1 MRVIMVMLF
10 VVMVIKMFYYL
21 MNKKTMVSDWMS
33 RKYNQNQHLQRTMDE
48 GEVWRKFEM
57 KKMAMNKNDDHQI
70 ACDSQSAQ
78 NSQQDGWSLHVL

>member
-1 MRVIMVMLF
+1 MIMLMMVL
-10 VVMVIKMFYYL
+10 VVMVIKMSYL

>member
-1 MRVIMVMLF
+1 MIMLMIVL
-10 VVMVIKMFYYL
+10 VVMVIKMSYL

-48 GEVWRKFEM
+48 GEVWRKFEK
-57 KKMAMNKNDDHQI
+57 KKMVMNENDDHQI

>member
-1 MRVIMVMLF
+1 MMVIMIMLF
-10 VVMVIKMFYYL
+10 VVMVIKMSYL

-33 RKYNQNQHLQRTMDE
+33 RKYNQNQHLQRTKKNVKE
-48 GEVWRKFEM
+48 NSKW
-57 KKMAMNKNDDHQI
+57 KKMAMNNNDDHQI